1 MIDHLEIQVKDLMR
15 SKDFYQ
21 KTLEPLGYQLAFE
34 NDEVISFLAPDSP
47 HPGGDFWIGIGKSQP
62 IHLAFLAQTGD
73 AVDRF
78 HQAGMQA
85 GARDNGA
92 PGYRES
98 YHPPYYA
105 AFLLDPDGNNIEAVC
120 HK

>member
-1 MIDHLEIQVKDLMR
+1 MIDHLEICVTDLQG

-21 KTLEPLGYQLAFE
+21 KTLEPLGYKLAFE
-34 NDEVISFLAPDSP
+34 NEEIISFLATDSP
-47 HPGGDFWIGIGKSQP
+47 HPGGDFWMGIGNSQP
-62 IHLAFLAQTGD
+62 VHLAFLAHSRN
-73 AVDRF
+73 AVDCF
-78 HQAGMQA
+78 YQAGLQA

-92 PGYRES
+92 PGLRKS

-120 HK
+120 HE